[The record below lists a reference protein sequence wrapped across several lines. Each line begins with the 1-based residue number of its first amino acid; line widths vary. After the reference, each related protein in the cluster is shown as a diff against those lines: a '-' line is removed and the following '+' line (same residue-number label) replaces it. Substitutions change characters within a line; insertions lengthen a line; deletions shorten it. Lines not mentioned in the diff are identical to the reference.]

1 MSLETELAIQ
11 VFDGFTLLDY
21 KVSKRFAFRSIKK
34 RQISSIFRIV
44 TARTPVLKT
53 GARKHR
59 GGDFTIF
66 VGRFYSVLMRDCD
79 CAVAWTILANMNVK
93 KCDCKCIANALDA
106 LCWVRARRPARE
118 NYLATLPTTKNNVAF
133 LTVKFPDAICLYNQ
147 AVKCYFLATFRAG
160 PCRHLFDVIRIEVI

>member
-53 GARKHR
+53 GVRSITPQRLISLFSPIIISVFIDSLCMK
-59 GGDFTIF
+59 F
-66 VGRFYSVLMRDCD
+66 V
-79 CAVAWTILANMNVK
+79 VK
-93 KCDCKCIANALDA
+93 K
-106 LCWVRARRPARE
+106 RRPARI
-118 NYLATLPTTKNNVAF
+118 Y
-133 LTVKFPDAICLYNQ
+133 
-147 AVKCYFLATFRAG
+147 
-160 PCRHLFDVIRIEVI
+160 